1 MGKAERNF
9 QREERRRSQQ
19 FQAEQAQIERDYQT
33 KMWNETNAYN
43 SAVNQRAR
51 LEEAGLNPYLMMD
64 GGDAGS
70 AQSVSGVNPPSGAS
84 PSVSGSQAQEII
96 SGISSVQDA
105 VNSFYDNMQKSAT
118 TQEIQYSNYF
128 KNPETYGR
136 DRWAAET
143 LKEFGNNLGFMSNET
158 ADRIIGSKG
167 HSRWAK
173 AYNAEVLDNAIKS
186 QELGNQNM
194 NLQNQMVQANLVQ
207 VNLTSDAQKTINK
220 YLDQQEYTKL
230 NIASAAYTEMVARGQ
245 LTYEQ
250 WRGKIIENLDSRLS
264 YRIKDSIANE
274 FIRASCSAYR
284 MQCAM
289 SDYQF
294 SDIYDADGK
303 KTGKKYYQESMK
315 ADLNNKLLHGKS
327 LDRNYG
333 WLDFTS
339 GAGNLLGGFGSAA
352 GGLSNIMKVEKMLP
366 APKKIRTST
375 RRYDRED
382 NYQGE
387 VIQTYDYD

>member
-1 MGKAERNF
+1 MSQRSFE
-9 QREERRRSQQ
+9 REERQRSQR
-19 FQAEQAQIERDYQT
+19 FQAEQAQLERDYQT
-33 KMWNETNAYN
+33 EMWNKTNEYN

-70 AQSVSGVNPPSGAS
+70 AQSVSGVNPPSGVN
-84 PSVSGSQAQEII
+84 PSVPMSPAQEIMA
-96 SGISSVQDA
+96 GVSSVQDA
-105 VNSFYDNMQKSAT
+105 VNSFYDNMQKSAL

-128 KNPETYGR
+128 KNPDTYGR

-143 LKEFGNNLGFMSNET
+143 LKEFGNNLGFMSDET
-158 ADRIIGSKG
+158 AARIVGFKG

-173 AYNAEVLDNAIKS
+173 AYNAEVLDNAIQS

-194 NLQNQMVQANLVQ
+194 NLQNQMIQANLVQ
-207 VNLTSDAQKTINK
+207 VNLTSDAQRIINR

-250 WRGKIIENLDSRLS
+250 WKGKIIENLDSSLS

-284 MQCAM
+284 MQYSM
-289 SDYQF
+289 NTYQF
-294 SDIYDADGK
+294 SDILDADGK
-303 KTGKKYYQESMK
+303 KTGKKYYQEAMK

-366 APKKIRTST
+366 APKKVRTST
-375 RRYDRED
+375 RKYDRED

>member
-1 MGKAERNF
+1 MGKSERRF
-9 QREERRRSQQ
+9 QREERQRSQQ

-33 KMWNETNAYN
+33 KMWNETNEYN

-105 VNSFYDNMQKSAT
+105 VNSFYDNMQKSVT
-118 TQEIQYSNYF
+118 TQGIQYSNYF
-128 KNPETYGR
+128 KNPDTYGR

-143 LKEFGNNLGFMSNET
+143 LKEFGNNLGFMSNDT
-158 ADRIIGSKG
+158 AERIVGPKG
-167 HSRWAK
+167 HHRWAK

-250 WRGKIIENLDSRLS
+250 WKGKIIENLDSNLS
-264 YRIKDSIANE
+264 YRIKQSIADE

-284 MQCAM
+284 MQAAM

-294 SDIYDADGK
+294 SDIYDSDGK

>member
-1 MGKAERNF
+1 MSQRSFE
-9 QREERRRSQQ
+9 REERQRSQR
-19 FQAEQAQIERDYQT
+19 FQAEQAQLERDFQLE
-33 KMWNETNAYN
+33 MWNRTNEYN
-43 SAVNQRAR
+43 SAASQRAR

-70 AQSVSGVNPPSGAS
+70 AQSVSGVNPPSGVN
-84 PSVSGSQAQEII
+84 PSVPMSPGQEIMA
-96 SGISSVQDA
+96 GISSVQDA
-105 VNSFYDNMQKSAT
+105 VNSFYDNMQKAAA

-158 ADRIIGSKG
+158 ADRIVGSKG

-207 VNLTSDAQKTINK
+207 VNLTSDAQRTINK

-250 WRGKIIENLDSRLS
+250 WKGKIIENLDSSLS

-284 MQCAM
+284 MQYSM
-289 SDYQF
+289 NTYQF
-294 SDIYDADGK
+294 SDILDADGK

-375 RRYDRED
+375 RKYDRED

-387 VIQTYDYD
+387 VVQTYDYD

>member
-1 MGKAERNF
+1 
-9 QREERRRSQQ
+9 
-19 FQAEQAQIERDYQT
+19 
-33 KMWNETNAYN
+33 MWNKTNEYN
-43 SAVNQRAR
+43 TASNQRAR

-70 AQSVSGVNPPSGAS
+70 AQSVSGVNPPSGVNPSMPMS
-84 PSVSGSQAQEII
+84 PGQEII
-96 SGISSVQDA
+96 AGISSVQDA
-105 VNSFYDNMQKSAT
+105 VNSFYDNMQKSAKT
-118 TQEIQYSNYF
+118 EEIRYSNYF
-128 KNPETYGR
+128 KNPDTYGR

-143 LKEFGNNLGFMSNET
+143 LKEFGNNLGFMSNDTVE
-158 ADRIIGSKG
+158 RIIGKKG
-167 HSRWAK
+167 HSNWAK
-173 AYNAEVLDNAIKS
+173 AYNAEVLDNAVKS
-186 QELGNQNM
+186 QELRNQNM

-207 VNLTSDAQKTINK
+207 VNLTSDAQRIINK

-245 LTYEQ
+245 LTYEE
-250 WRGKIIENLDSRLS
+250 WKGKIIENLDSQLS
-264 YRIKDSIANE
+264 YRIKDSIADE

-284 MQCAM
+284 MQVAM
-289 SDYQF
+289 SNYQF
-294 SDIYDADGK
+294 SDIFDAEGK
-303 KTGKKYYQESMK
+303 PTGKKYYQESMK

-375 RRYDRED
+375 RKYDRKD

>member
-1 MGKAERNF
+1 MSRKERKWATSE
-9 QREERRRSQQ
+9 REASQD
-19 FQAEQAQIERDYQT
+19 FQAAQAQIERDFQVG
-33 KMWNETNAYN
+33 MWNKTNEYN
-43 SAVNQRAR
+43 SALNQRAR

-70 AQSVSGVNPPSGAS
+70 AQSVSGVNPPSGATVS
-84 PSVSGSQAQEII
+84 PPNSDAQAIVGSI
-96 SGISSVQDA
+96 SNVQDA

-118 TQEIQYSNYF
+118 TQGIQYANYF

-143 LKEFGNNLGFMSNET
+143 LKEFGNNLGFMSSET

-173 AYNAEVLDNAIKS
+173 AYNAEVLDNVIKA

-207 VNLTSDAQKTINK
+207 VNLTSDAQRTINR

-250 WRGKIIENLDSRLS
+250 WKGKIIENLDSSLS

-284 MQCAM
+284 MQYSM
-289 SDYQF
+289 NTYQF
-294 SDIYDADGK
+294 SDILDADGK
-303 KTGKKYYQESMK
+303 RTGKKYYQESMK

-366 APKKIRTST
+366 APKKVRTST
-375 RRYDRED
+375 RKYDRED

>member
-1 MGKAERNF
+1 MSQRSFE
-9 QREERRRSQQ
+9 REERQRSQR
-19 FQAEQAQIERDYQT
+19 FQAEQAQLERDYQT
-33 KMWNETNAYN
+33 EMWNKTNEYN
-43 SAVNQRAR
+43 SAANQRAR

-70 AQSVSGVNPPSGAS
+70 AQSVSGVNPPSGVN
-84 PSVSGSQAQEII
+84 PSVPMSPGQEIMA
-96 SGISSVQDA
+96 GVSSVQDA
-105 VNSFYDNMQKSAT
+105 VNSFYDNMQKAAL

-128 KNPETYGR
+128 KNPDTYGR

-143 LKEFGNNLGFMSNET
+143 LKEFGNNLGFMSDET
-158 ADRIIGSKG
+158 AARIVGFKG

-173 AYNAEVLDNAIKS
+173 AYNAEVLDNAIQS

-194 NLQNQMVQANLVQ
+194 NLQNQMIQANLVQ
-207 VNLTSDAQKTINK
+207 VNLTSDAQRIINR

-250 WRGKIIENLDSRLS
+250 WKGKIIENLDSSLS

-284 MQCAM
+284 MQYSM
-289 SDYQF
+289 NTYQF
-294 SDIYDADGK
+294 SDILDADGK
-303 KTGKKYYQESMK
+303 KTGKKYYQEAMK

-366 APKKIRTST
+366 APKKVRTST
-375 RRYDRED
+375 RKYDRED

>member
-1 MGKAERNF
+1 MSQRSFE
-9 QREERRRSQQ
+9 REERQRSQR
-19 FQAEQAQIERDYQT
+19 FQAEQAQLERDYQT
-33 KMWNETNAYN
+33 EMWNKTNEYN

-70 AQSVSGVNPPSGAS
+70 AQSVSGVNPPSGVN
-84 PSVSGSQAQEII
+84 PSVPMSPGQEIMA
-96 SGISSVQDA
+96 GVSSVQDA
-105 VNSFYDNMQKSAT
+105 VNSFYDNMQKSAL

-128 KNPETYGR
+128 KNPDTYGR

-143 LKEFGNNLGFMSNET
+143 LKEFGNNLGFMSDET
-158 ADRIIGSKG
+158 AARIVGFKG

-173 AYNAEVLDNAIKS
+173 AYNAEVLDNAIQS

-194 NLQNQMVQANLVQ
+194 NLQNQMIQANLVQ
-207 VNLTSDAQKTINK
+207 VNLTSDAQRIINR

-250 WRGKIIENLDSRLS
+250 WKGKIIENLDSSLS

-284 MQCAM
+284 MQYSM
-289 SDYQF
+289 NTYQF
-294 SDIYDADGK
+294 SDILDADGK
-303 KTGKKYYQESMK
+303 KTGKKYYQEAMK

-366 APKKIRTST
+366 APKKVRTST
-375 RRYDRED
+375 RKYDRED

>member
-1 MGKAERNF
+1 MSQRSFE
-9 QREERRRSQQ
+9 REERQRSQR
-19 FQAEQAQIERDYQT
+19 FQAEQAQLERDYQT
-33 KMWNETNAYN
+33 EMWNKTNEYN
-43 SAVNQRAR
+43 TASNQRAR

-70 AQSVSGVNPPSGAS
+70 AQSVAGVNPPSGVN
-84 PSVSGSQAQEII
+84 PSVPMSPGQEII
-96 SGISSVQDA
+96 AGISSVQDS
-105 VNSFYDNMQKSAT
+105 VNSFYDNMQKAAA
-118 TQEIQYSNYF
+118 TQEMQYSNYF
-128 KNPETYGR
+128 KNPDTYGR

-143 LKEFGNNLGFMSNET
+143 LKMFGNNLGFMSDDT
-158 ADRIIGSKG
+158 ASRIIGPKG
-167 HSRWAK
+167 HSKWAK
-173 AYNAEVLDNAIKS
+173 AYNAEVLDNAVKS
-186 QELGNQNM
+186 QELRNQNM
-194 NLQNQMVQANLVQ
+194 DLQNQMVKANLIQ
-207 VNLTSDAQKTINK
+207 VNLTSDAQRVVNK

-250 WRGKIIENLDSRLS
+250 WKGKIIENLDSNLS

-284 MQCAM
+284 MQAAM
-289 SDYQF
+289 NDYQL
-294 SDIYDADGK
+294 SDIFDAEGK
-303 KTGKKYYQESMK
+303 LTGKKYYQESMK

-339 GAGNLLGGFGSAA
+339 GASNLLGGFGSAA

-375 RRYDRED
+375 RKYDRED